1 MILFLKNTNE
11 GTRVYKSNFKYS
23 NLSNSLNYNIEK
35 LCNKFLFSYNGY
47 KKALKLKL
55 NLKSLQPLY
64 LNKNLI
70 LIPIKNIKDYDNLF
84 INFKAITSII
94 KINSENTKLIFD
106 TGEFL
111 NINKNINF
119 FFEKEKEIIKI
130 ENYLNN
136 LKIK

>member
-47 KKALKLKL
+47 KKALKMKL

>member
-1 MILFLKNTNE
+1 MILFLKNTND
-11 GTRVYKSNFKYS
+11 GTRIYKSNFKYT

-70 LIPIKNIKDYDNLF
+70 LIPIKNIKDYHNLF

-94 KINSENTKLIFD
+94 KIDNSNTKLFFN
-106 TGEFL
+106 TGETL
-111 NINKNINF
+111 IINKNINF
-119 FFEKEKEIIKI
+119 FYDKEKEINKI
-130 ENYLNN
+130 ENYLNS
-136 LKIK
+136 LKL

>member
-1 MILFLKNTNE
+1 MILFLKNTND
-11 GTRVYKSNFKYS
+11 GTRIYKSNFKYT

-70 LIPIKNIKDYDNLF
+70 LIPIKNIKDYHNLF

-94 KINSENTKLIFD
+94 KIDNSNTKLFFN
-106 TGEFL
+106 TGETL
-111 NINKNINF
+111 IINKNINF
-119 FFEKEKEIIKI
+119 FYDKEKEITKI
-130 ENYLNN
+130 ENYLNS
-136 LKIK
+136 LKL